1 MPPNTLFR
9 RDTKQAVNMTADDNV
24 AEPKTGQK
32 PSEPDAHKEVQTHIQ
47 KQPHQISN
55 PAKRKAAN
63 NLLAKSF
70 RAKAN
75 FAQHGKAA
83 GQALPPTPIPTPTPT
98 PTPAPNMAIW
108 DHDSAIKKRIEQ
120 LKIRNAQLAE
130 QLQRLP
136 STAKA

>member
-1 MPPNTLFR
+1 VPPNTLFR
-9 RDTKQAVNMTADDNV
+9 KDAKLTVNMSADFDV
-24 AEPKTGQK
+24 AEPKTEQK
-32 PSEPDAHKEVQTHIQ
+32 LSEPEAHKEVPANIQ
-47 KQPHQISN
+47 KPPQKKTN

-70 RAKAN
+70 RAKAT
-75 FAQHGKAA
+75 FAQPDKAA
-83 GQALPPTPIPTPTPT
+83 GQVLTPTPT
-98 PTPAPNMAIW
+98 PTPAPNLAIW
-108 DHDSAIKKRIEQ
+108 DHDSDIKKRIEQ

>member
-9 RDTKQAVNMTADDNV
+9 RDTKQSVNMTADDNV
-24 AEPKTGQK
+24 AEPKTEQK
-32 PSEPDAHKEVQTHIQ
+32 LSEPDAPKPVQAHIQ
-47 KQPHQISN
+47 KQPAQKTN

-70 RAKAN
+70 RVKAN
-75 FAQHGKAA
+75 FTQPGKAA
-83 GQALPPTPIPTPTPT
+83 GQASPAA
-98 PTPAPNMAIW
+98 PAPTQAPILTPNLAIW

>member
-1 MPPNTLFR
+1 MS
-9 RDTKQAVNMTADDNV
+9 ADDNV

-32 PSEPDAHKEVQTHIQ
+32 LSEPDAHKEVQTPVQ
-47 KQPHQISN
+47 KQPSPISN

-75 FAQHGKAA
+75 FTQPGKAA
-83 GQALPPTPIPTPTPT
+83 EKASPAAPAPTQAA
-98 PTPAPNMAIW
+98 TPAPNLAIW